1 MNVTAEHQYYPD
13 YIAQTRHKKIKYK
26 LVASIVTYNSLVDEV
41 ESAAKSFLNCSLPVH
56 LIIVDNNS
64 EEGYLDQLKRRV
76 GAFFI
81 QSGVN
86 KGFGFGHNIGMRNAP
101 ECEYYLVLNP
111 DIEIHEGT
119 LEKLVSYMDEHPEI
133 GLITPKVLNEDGSI
147 QHLNKRLPT
156 VFDLFARRF
165 LPAFIK
171 NISFIKRRMDHYI
184 MLDRGYDNTLEVPY
198 ITGCFMLF
206 RKVVLDK
213 IGGFD
218 ENFFMYLEEA
228 DSTLRINQIGFKSI
242 YYPHASVTHKWARG
256 SHNSFKL
263 TWITIKSAIYFF
275 KKWGWKWI

>member
-1 MNVTAEHQYYPD
+1 MNVTAEHQYQPD

-26 LVASIVTYNSLVDEV
+26 IVASIVTYNSLVDEV
-41 ESAAKSFLNCSLPVH
+41 ECAAKSFLNCSLPVH
-56 LIIVDNNS
+56 LIIIDNKSND
-64 EEGYLDQLKRRV
+64 GYLDQLRRRV
-76 GAFFI
+76 GASFI

-228 DSTLRINQIGFKSI
+228 DSTLRINRIGFKSI
-242 YYPHASVTHKWARG
+242 YYPHTSVTHKWARG